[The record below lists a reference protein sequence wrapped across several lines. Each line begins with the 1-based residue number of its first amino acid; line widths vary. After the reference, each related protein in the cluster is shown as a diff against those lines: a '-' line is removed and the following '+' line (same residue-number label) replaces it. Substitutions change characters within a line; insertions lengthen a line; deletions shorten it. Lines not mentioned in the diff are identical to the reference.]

1 MRRWI
6 ETAIPALLLLAA
18 VALRVPAL
26 GVGDSPLLLELRNL
40 VFDAYQRQLPRAYDE
55 HAPVRIVD
63 IDDESLRRLG
73 QWPWPRTLFA
83 RLVDRLADS
92 GAGVIAFDI
101 VFAEPDRLSAAGLR
115 SAWRDRP
122 ELDRLAPLLD
132 ALPDP
137 DGALAA
143 SMART
148 KTVAAFA
155 LTTQTGPR
163 APASCSTVPR
173 GS

>member
-73 QWPWPRTLFA
+73 QWDALRP
-83 RLVDRLADS
+83 RLVLGENIAQAAQFVAS
-92 GAGVIAFDI
+92 GAAELGLVALSLVMSPQLAGQGRWQRVPPAWHEPLEQTLVIT
-101 VFAEPDRLSAAGLR
+101 RRAA
-115 SAWRDRP
+115 A
-122 ELDRLAPLLD
+122 
-132 ALPDP
+132 DP
-137 DGALAA
+137 DAQAFVEQLLAQGELL
-143 SMART
+143 RRYG
-148 KTVAAFA
+148 FE
-155 LTTQTGPR
+155 PIR
-163 APASCSTVPR
+163 
-173 GS
+173 